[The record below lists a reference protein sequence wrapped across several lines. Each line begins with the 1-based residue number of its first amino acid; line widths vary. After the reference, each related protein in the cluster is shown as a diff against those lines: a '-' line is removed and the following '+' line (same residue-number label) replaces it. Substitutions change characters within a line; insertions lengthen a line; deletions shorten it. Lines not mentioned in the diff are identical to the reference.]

1 MLILLADHESLD
13 CIQSSECFVHW
24 FANRQ
29 RATHCRCN
37 LPGLLWLV
45 IHKISLLDTKFIFSR
60 RMLANDQGSY
70 SLRKKKKRWNMSEQ
84 PKGGRLLPVTRTHMG
99 YELFCNALT
108 KCSTPWRQVV
118 CWGSLL
124 ANQQCFLLKPRHCAS
139 SSLLHSCE
147 HCVDPRTQYYFAS
160 ILDRVPN

>member
-1 MLILLADHESLD
+1 MSPLTAFSLRSVLYTGLPTGKEPLIAGA
-13 CIQSSECFVHW
+13 IFQGCF
-24 FANRQ
+24 
-29 RATHCRCN
+29 
-37 LPGLLWLV
+37 GWLF
-45 IHKISLLDTKFIFSR
+45 TKFPCWTQ
-60 RMLANDQGSY
+60 NSY
-70 SLRKKKKRWNMSEQ
+70 SAGGCKQTTEAHTLRKKKKKKEDETWANSQREEDSYWW
-84 PKGGRLLPVTRTHMG
+84 GGTHMG

-108 KCSTPWRQVV
+108 KCSTLWRQVV

-147 HCVDPRTQYYFAS
+147 HCVDPRTQYYFVS